1 MSAFNKGDKVRVL
14 HSRFG
19 SGGGD
24 GFFFR
29 VGDVGVVAEEDDTPN
44 TYIVD
49 FNNQGNERVT
59 GDGVWGVNGYA
70 LERVEES

>member
-29 VGDVGVVAEEDDTPN
+29 VGDVGVVEIVEAPN
-44 TYIVD
+44 AYIVD

>member
-29 VGDVGVVAEEDDTPN
+29 VGDVGVVAKEDDTLN
-44 TYIVD
+44 AYIVD

-59 GDGVWGVNGYA
+59 DDGVWGVNGYA
-70 LERVEES
+70 LERVEEP

>member
-1 MSAFNKGDKVRVL
+1 MSAFNKGDRVRVTNDQ
-14 HSRFG
+14 FG

-29 VGDVGVVAEEDDTPN
+29 VGDVGVVEIVEAPN
-44 TYIVD
+44 AYIVD